1 MGIPSRLLLAG
12 SVLGLVTAS
21 GGAMLIATS
30 GTATAAEKTP
40 RFDDTAAAAVHT
52 PEPAGTAPAAVKV
65 PEFDSTVPAPGD
77 PATPIAAPP
86 VTGAQIAG
94 LALNPARDRV
104 AAILAERT
112 RAEEVA
118 REVAAK
124 AAAAR
129 AEAQRAAAAK
139 PPPDPRH
146 EAYQRMHARIS
157 EACDDGRLRGSI
169 CRGT

>member
-1 MGIPSRLLLAG
+1 VGIPSRLLLAG
-12 SVLGLVTAS
+12 SLLGLVTAS

-40 RFDDTAAAAVHT
+40 RFDETAAAAVHA
-52 PEPAGTAPAAVKV
+52 PESGTTAPAAVKV
-65 PEFDSTVPAPGD
+65 PEFDSTVPD
-77 PATPIAAPP
+77 PAAPVAAPP

-112 RAEEVA
+112 QAEDAA

-139 PPPDPRH
+139 PPPDPRQ
-146 EAYQRMHARIS
+146 EAYQRMHNRIR